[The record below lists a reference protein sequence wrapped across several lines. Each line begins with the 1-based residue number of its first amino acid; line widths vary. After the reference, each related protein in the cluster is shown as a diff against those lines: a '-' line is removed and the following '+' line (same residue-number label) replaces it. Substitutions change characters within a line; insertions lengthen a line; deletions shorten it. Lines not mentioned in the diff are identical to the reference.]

1 MSVELSDMDWG
12 LQQALRMDVCI
23 RVAPQLWCGYG
34 QLQDLAGPPF
44 LPLQDRLVL
53 TVDMG
58 CH

>member
-1 MSVELSDMDWG
+1 MSDMDWG
-12 LQQALRMDVCI
+12 LQQALRMDVCV